1 MICCEPN
8 RAISESFRRR
18 LTPPAPVT
26 EKLSLRVL
34 LVVSLALVGYAL
46 TVPVA
51 AHKGSFFSDE
61 ATYYAM
67 TYSLAFDADIRYE
80 GHDLEYVYDRG
91 YEAGPAGIFLRR
103 EEATGRLYYA
113 KAFIYPLAAAPFVR
127 LAGDNGFL
135 LLHALLL
142 VAVLLAGY
150 AYLKRTLEPQAAV
163 AWVLAYFLGSIAF
176 LYYFWITPEIFNMS
190 VGFLATFLWLYKER
204 PPGYP
209 ADAPWE
215 PSGALAGGWTNFA
228 AAALY
233 GVAAYSKPPYI
244 ILLGPLLA
252 WMLLRGRLKQAVAL
266 GVAAAVVVVALF
278 AVTDMSTGDWNY
290 MGGDRRSFGGPY
302 PFQYRDRTFQ
312 NSGTNMTTEVSDY
325 KDRFPR
331 PDHLAADLLAYLWV
345 GRNAGLLIYMLP
357 AVLAMIA
364 FAANTHRR
372 WRSPHTLLIG
382 ATAATA
388 LALMTVIQAN
398 WIGGGGAIGSRYFIG
413 LYYAP
418 FFAIPAGTALLGPV
432 ISWVVWTLFLSQIV
446 LTPFTS
452 SRAPG
457 RHTQHMPFTLLP
469 PEMGMLND
477 LPFNTD
483 PLARRVTLREG
494 DTFDIYFLDDNT
506 HKQEGGLP
514 GFWVK
519 SRSRAEI
526 VVRAAAPVEEL
537 TVQLTNG
544 PTDNEVSVFIDGRA
558 ETVDLEASGHATVVL
573 QPLTRFTF
581 GSNYVYRLVIDSRSG
596 GVPMVHSEA
605 SEDFRRLGVFVEPSI
620 R

>member
-1 MICCEPN
+1 M
-8 RAISESFRRR
+8 
-18 LTPPAPVT
+18 T

-34 LVVSLALVGYAL
+34 LVVSLSIVGFAL

-51 AHKGSFFSDE
+51 SHKGSFFSDE

-67 TYSLAFDADIRYE
+67 AYSLAYDADIRYE
-80 GHDLEYVYDRG
+80 AHDLEYVYDRG
-91 YEAGPAGIFLRR
+91 YEAGPSGMFLRR
-103 EEATGRLYYA
+103 EEGTGRLYYA
-113 KAFIYPLAAAPFVR
+113 KAFIYPLAAAPFVFI
-127 LAGDNGFL
+127 AGDNGFL
-135 LLHALLL
+135 WLHALLL
-142 VAVLLAGY
+142 VTVLWCGY
-150 AYLKRTLEPQAAV
+150 AYLQRVLDPIVAV
-163 AWVLAYFLGSIAF
+163 AWVLAYFIGSIAF

-204 PPGYP
+204 PPGWP
-209 ADAPWE
+209 AEAPWQ
-215 PSGALAGGWTNFA
+215 PTGALTGAWTNYA

-233 GVAAYSKPPYI
+233 GVAAYSKPPYV

-252 WMLLRGRLKQAVAL
+252 WMLLRGRFKQVVAVGL
-266 GVAAAVVVVALF
+266 AASLVIVALF
-278 AVTDMSTGDWNY
+278 AVTEVSTGDWNY

-312 NSGTNMTTEVSDY
+312 NIGEDMSTDVSDY
-325 KDRFPR
+325 GDRFPR
-331 PDHLAADLLAYLWV
+331 FDHLAADLLAYLWV

-357 AVLAMIA
+357 AVLALIGY
-364 FAANTHRR
+364 AANRHRR
-372 WRSPHTLLIG
+372 WKSPHTLLIG
-382 ATAATA
+382 ATAACA

-418 FFAIPAGTALLGPV
+418 FFVIPAGAALLGPV
-432 ISWVVWTLFLSQIV
+432 LSWAVWALFLSQIV

-457 RHTQHMPFTLLP
+457 RHTQHMPFTMLP

-483 PLARRVTLREG
+483 PLARRVTLTEG
-494 DTFDIYFLDDNT
+494 DTFDVYFLDDKT
-506 HKQEGGLP
+506 YRQEVGLP

-526 VVRAAAPVEEL
+526 VVRAAEPVEEL
-537 TVQLTNG
+537 TVELTNG
-544 PTDNEVSVFIDGRA
+544 PTDNEITVLIDGKA
-558 ETVDLEASGHATVVL
+558 ETVSLDAQEHATVVL
-573 QPLTRFTF
+573 QPATRFTF
-581 GSNYVYRLVIDSRSG
+581 GNNYVYRLVIDSRSG
-596 GVPMVHSEA
+596 GVPMVRSE
-605 SEDFRRLGVFVEPSI
+605 SNEDFRRLGVFVEPTI